1 MEKPQIELLKGIL
14 NAQHARIARLET
26 TVLTL
31 LKTLAMGEGL
41 PPGFNE
47 MLKAD
52 SWLHTDGVE
61 PEPFRS
67 TYARDMASWREL
79 LQSLPE
85 QSPPG

>member
-1 MEKPQIELLKGIL
+1 MEKPQIELLKEIL

-31 LKTLAMGEGL
+31 LKAQAMGQGL
-41 PPGFNE
+41 PAGFNE

-67 TYARDMASWREL
+67 TYARDMAFWKEL
-79 LQSLPE
+79 FQNLPE
-85 QSPPG
+85 QGQSG